1 MFYAFFQCI
10 PPEKDRWRSP
20 LPRVLVDH
28 GPLLFAIAIYG
39 LRKRCMLIGCIN
51 SRIKNLVGGVNP
63 SAKICSSNWIIS
75 PRDRGEKRKYA
86 KFHHLFGKSWSKNH
100 HSFILFHPSAP
111 DPSAPFMSSSIAS
124 AKARSVRTSNADVAS
139 SIKHTDLNRVGPGKK
154 IYNPWKKNL
163 RVSPPRTPGKKI

>member
-1 MFYAFFQCI
+1 MCTTWKGSMAI
-10 PPEKDRWRSP
+10 ATPTSLGWSWP
-20 LPRVLVDH
+20 LNFRHRPWEWL
-28 GPLLFAIAIYG
+28 AIAIYG

-75 PRDRGEKRKYA
+75 PRDRGEKRKYV

-139 SIKHTDLNRVGPGKK
+139 SIKHTDLNGAAWMQ
-154 IYNPWKKNL
+154 YHPWFRIMIFCAGVRN
-163 RVSPPRTPGKKI
+163 SHC